1 MPCMQSHQRGERSI
15 PLPSTLRDLM
25 LDMRP
30 ICGVMAMKALL
41 RMSRISSLTSRV
53 MSCTVAQY
61 GVTYFVSQ
69 NKCLNTAP
77 DPMRHGP
84 CS

>member
-1 MPCMQSHQRGERSI
+1 
-15 PLPSTLRDLM
+15 M

-69 NKCLNTAP
+69 NKC
-77 DPMRHGP
+77 
-84 CS
+84 